1 MDFGFLGHQPGQYAT
16 QAQRFGAQLGAE
28 PVDSRSSRVAFVED
42 QVDNF
47 QNRLEA
53 GGELIAGRHFERHL
67 SPGDRLLR
75 PYDALRNSRLRDQVR
90 PADLCGGQAPKKTQ
104 GQRRP
109 GLHGKQRM
117 ARHEDQTKP
126 VIRDLIAGGVAEVGS
141 VGSQQELRVLARQDV
156 VPAEQVDG
164 LSLADGHEPGA
175 GIAGGAFNGP
185 LLDGVD

>member
-141 VGSQQELRVLARQDV
+141 VGSQQSSAYLRARMSFRRNRSMAFLLPTVMSPHRD
-156 VPAEQVDG
+156 AR
-164 LSLADGHEPGA
+164 
-175 GIAGGAFNGP
+175 GAFNGP